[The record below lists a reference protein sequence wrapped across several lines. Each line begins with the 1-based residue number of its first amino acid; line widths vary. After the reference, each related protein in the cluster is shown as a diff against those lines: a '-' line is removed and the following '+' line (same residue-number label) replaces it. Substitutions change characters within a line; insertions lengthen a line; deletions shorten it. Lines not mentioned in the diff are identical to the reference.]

1 MKNMPQ
7 VGDKVLL
14 VQIGREIYALPKGAM
29 PEELDN
35 ISVWQ
40 LGDGRLVT
48 TGKSVPLEGDGAIIY
63 PKQFANNSGTN
74 EVIAITGGSNCSKD
88 VWIRYYGSDNEIMFC
103 KTYHLTQTMNVN
115 LSPWFHEPEHLL
127 YHGADDFPGEKLL
140 FSFEFPFNIKELD
153 LKWIGLH
160 GDDLKVKI
168 KDLEGNIIAEK
179 SFGDYR
185 DPPGFINEFNEV
197 HEYFNDLNL
206 ESGMI
211 IEWYITPV
219 FYLEDPYTGITN
231 ELWWSSGAWQ
241 FRGDENHKDGA
252 MVIWIKTDIC
262 TAKEYEFT
270 EEDPF

>member
-1 MKNMPQ
+1 MINLPD
-7 VGDKVLL
+7 VGNRGILI
-14 VQIGREIYALPKGAM
+14 QIGGELFFKLKGSFPKN
-29 PEELDN
+29 DDH
-35 ISVWQ
+35 ISIWK
-40 LGDGRLVT
+40 LGHT
-48 TGKSVPLEGDGAIIY
+48 TLITPGKSIAEIDNKAIAY
-63 PKQFANNSGTN
+63 PKQFQNQRGAN
-74 EVIAITGGSNCSKD
+74 EVIAITGGSDCSKD
-88 VWIRYYGSDNEIMFC
+88 VWIRYYGSDEDLMFC

-168 KDLEGNIIAEK
+168 KDLDGNIIAEK

-185 DPPGFINEFNEV
+185 DPPGFINNFSEV

-252 MVIWIKTDIC
+252 MVIWIKTDVC